1 VPSLVPIKRGRK
13 GGDLRVSKT
22 LVGFLWGNSFC
33 IMCCVHFR
41 SELFF
46 GFICA
51 EGGFLSAVFLVSQ
64 IDTFALQIFE
74 P

>member
-1 VPSLVPIKRGRK
+1 VTSVVVRLSLDFYGKMV
-13 GGDLRVSKT
+13 
-22 LVGFLWGNSFC
+22 FC

-51 EGGFLSAVFLVSQ
+51 QGGFSSAVFPVSQ
-64 IDTFALQIFE
+64 IDTFALQIFVL
-74 P
+74 

>member
-1 VPSLVPIKRGRK
+1 MENG
-13 GGDLRVSKT
+13 
-22 LVGFLWGNSFC
+22 FC

-51 EGGFLSAVFLVSQ
+51 QGGFLSAVFLVSQ
-64 IDTFALQIFE
+64 IDTFALQIFVS
-74 P
+74 